1 MQNNLISV
9 VIPMYNAE
17 KTILRAINS
26 VINQTYDQPV
36 EIIVVND
43 GSKDNSENV
52 VGNFIRENPNVNLKL
67 ISQVNGG
74 VSKARNAGLKNVKG
88 DFVAFLDSDDEWF
101 SDKLEKQIKIFQTN
115 SEVDFLG
122 TGFEGFRLNNKKE
135 GEIVK
140 IDFRKLL
147 FKNYFQPST
156 VVFRREVFDV
166 IGYFDESQRYAEEGN
181 FFLRIAHEYNCYFL
195 NSNCIVFGDGKE
207 GFGVSGL
214 SSNLKEMERGELKN
228 LRFVYRQSWVNI
240 FTYLIAVTFSILK
253 YFRRIIIVKLR

>member
-26 VINQTYDQPV
+26 VINQTCDQPV

-52 VGNFIRENPNVNLKL
+52 VSNFIRENPNVNLKL

-115 SEVDFLG
+115 SEIDFLG
-122 TGFEGFRLNNKKE
+122 AGFEGFRLNNKKE

-228 LRFVYRQSWVNI
+228 LRFVYRQSWIGV